1 MSAMTFASLPASI
14 VHPTQI
20 VRSTIQRGTAFGL
33 ATALIWGSY
42 IAISHHGIEA
52 GLMPSDLA
60 FIR

>member
-1 MSAMTFASLPASI
+1 MSATTFASLPTGIA
-14 VHPTQI
+14 HPTQI

-33 ATALIWGSY
+33 AAALIWGSY
-42 IAISHHGIEA
+42 MAILHHGIEA